1 MKILLSGFNPFGDLS
16 VNSSEV
22 VVAEIRNRWPG
33 NGEVDLTAEILRT
46 EYRDAEDRIRTLIR
60 ELRPD
65 GILCLGVADR
75 DGTIRLERL
84 AVNLDDESMPDNAG
98 EVRREQQIADGP
110 HSYRSTLPLRDM
122 RKALVKLGVPV
133 RFSTSAG
140 NYVCNHVFYSAL
152 HEVDRL
158 GLDAKCGFVH
168 LPSIQT
174 RDSSDVMPDLPAGVL
189 NSAVTTCL
197 DVIRV
202 SCSEAS

>member
-22 VVAEIRNRWPG
+22 VVAEIRNRWPSH
-33 NGEVDLTAEILRT
+33 GEVDLTAEILRT

-65 GILCLGVADR
+65 GILCLGVAGR

-84 AVNLDDESMPDNAG
+84 AVNLDDESTPDNAG
-98 EVRREQQIADGP
+98 EVRRERQIADGP
-110 HSYRSTLPLRDM
+110 HYYRSTLPLRDM

-168 LPSIQT
+168 LPPIQT
-174 RDSSDVMPDLPAGVL
+174 RDSSDVTPDLPAEVL
-189 NSAVTTCL
+189 ISAVTTCL

-202 SCSEAS
+202 SCSAAS